1 MIPWTDLLTLADSA
15 YTDPP
20 YIAADDC
27 YVLRKE
33 VGDSLVWSFRGSQS
47 LIDWISDFLIGPW
60 PSADHNEIG
69 PVHAGLGAN
78 VAGVIDQIA
87 RESAGRNVGLVGHSK
102 GAGNAILAAG
112 HLIARGV
119 NVTQLAAFE
128 APHVAFL
135 GNTILPALIAR
146 IPHVLATKN
155 GHGLLFDPVCVV
167 PPGDFFTPCPVTTLA
182 CPTLFLDVIDYH
194 LLPNVR
200 PALEMWRPA

>member
-1 MIPWTDLLTLADSA
+1 VI
-15 YTDPP
+15 
-20 YIAADDC
+20 
-27 YVLRKE
+27 RRE
-33 VGDSLVWSFRGSQS
+33 VGDSLVWSFRGSRS
-47 LIDWISDFLIGPW
+47 LLDWIHDFLIGPW
-60 PSADHNEIG
+60 PSAHHDEIG
-69 PVHAGLGAN
+69 PVHAGLGEN

-87 RESAGRNVGLVGHSK
+87 RESAGRNVGLAGHSK

-112 HLIARGV
+112 YLMARGV

-135 GNTILPALIAR
+135 GNAILPALIAR

-167 PPGDFFTPCPVTTLA
+167 PPGDFFTPCPVTMLA

-200 PALEMWRPA
+200 PALEMWHSA